1 MKKANN
7 KKMILDYLGTV
18 ENKGVIDKETV
29 ENMIKIFMN
38 KK

>member
-1 MKKANN
+1 MKKVKN
-7 KKMILDYLGTV
+7 KEMILDFLGTV
-18 ENKGVIDKETV
+18 KNKGIVDKETV